1 MEQQLVFTMSQNLET
16 VLIICFILIAVA
28 LVYGTVHF
36 GYFLKELA
44 LTLKSVRGLT
54 DLTKSELEPALKKL
68 NKLLETVDNIS
79 MATNK
84 QLGFIKKVLTTALGA
99 SYFAITGLKDK
110 GFIGGLKSGFDL
122 IRKKGDK
129 KCQ

>member
-1 MEQQLVFTMSQNLET
+1 MEQQLVFTMSQNMET
-16 VLIICFILIAVA
+16 VLIVCLILIAVA
-28 LVYGTVHF
+28 LVYGTVHLA
-36 GYFLKELA
+36 YFLKELA

-54 DLTKSELEPALKKL
+54 DLTKNELEPALKKL

-99 SYFAITGLKDK
+99 SYFAFSGIKEK
-110 GFIGGLKSGFDL
+110 GFIGGLKSGFNL

-129 KCQ
+129 

>member
-1 MEQQLVFTMSQNLET
+1 MEQQLVFTMSQTMES
-16 VLIICFILIAVA
+16 VLALCLIL
-28 LVYGTVHF
+28 LVVIF
-36 GYFLKELA
+36 GYLSVHLAFFLKELSQ
-44 LTLKSVRGLT
+44 TLKSVRGLT
-54 DLTKSELEPALKKL
+54 DLTKNELEPALKKL

-99 SYFAITGLKDK
+99 SYFAISGLKDK
-110 GFIGGLKSGFDL
+110 GFIGGLKSGFNL

-129 KCQ
+129 

>member
-1 MEQQLVFTMSQNLET
+1 MEQQLVFTMSQTMES
-16 VLIICFILIAVA
+16 VLALCLIL
-28 LVYGTVHF
+28 LVVIF
-36 GYFLKELA
+36 GYLSVHLAFFLKELSQ
-44 LTLKSVRGLT
+44 TLKSVRGLT
-54 DLTKSELEPALKKL
+54 DLTKNELEPALKKL

-99 SYFAITGLKDK
+99 SYFAISGIKDK
-110 GFIGGLKSGFDL
+110 GFIGGLKSGFNL

-129 KCQ
+129 

>member
-1 MEQQLVFTMSQNLET
+1 MEQQLVFTMSQTMES
-16 VLIICFILIAVA
+16 VLALCLIL
-28 LVYGTVHF
+28 LVVIF
-36 GYFLKELA
+36 GYLSVHLAFFLKELSQ
-44 LTLKSVRGLT
+44 TLKSVRGLT
-54 DLTKSELEPALKKL
+54 DLTTNELEPALKKL

-99 SYFAITGLKDK
+99 SYFAISGIKDK
-110 GFIGGLKSGFDL
+110 GFIGGLKSGFNL

-129 KCQ
+129 